1 MFKNIL
7 VPLDGSEGAQRALNA
22 AIELSRRFDGELSLL
37 CVFRHHSP
45 LEASLSM
52 VRARGPMDRPDD
64 ALKGYASDIV
74 AAAKAHAIE
83 MGVTPKESII
93 KRGQPARSIVEF
105 AKGRRI
111 DAIVMGSR
119 GTGDVEGL
127 LLGSVSHKVASLAPC
142 TCVTVR

>member
-1 MFKNIL
+1 MFAKIL
-7 VPLDGSEGAQRALNA
+7 VPLDGSEGAGRALETA
-22 AIELSRRFDGELSLL
+22 LELAERFDAELSLL

-64 ALKGYASDIV
+64 ALKGYAGDIV
-74 AAAKAHAIE
+74 AAAKARAIAA
-83 MGVTPKESII
+83 GVTPTEAII

-105 AKGRRI
+105 AKDRGI

-119 GTGDVEGL
+119 GTGDIEGL
-127 LLGSVSHKVASLAPC
+127 LLGSVSHKVTSLAPC
-142 TCVTVR
+142 TCVTVK

>member
-1 MFKNIL
+1 VFAKIL
-7 VPLDGSEGAQRALNA
+7 VPLDGSEGAGRALETA
-22 AIELSRRFDGELSLL
+22 LELAERFDAELSLL

-64 ALKGYASDIV
+64 ALKGYAGDIV
-74 AAAKAHAIE
+74 AAAKARAIAA
-83 MGVTPKESII
+83 GVTPTEAII

-105 AKGRRI
+105 AKDRGI

-119 GTGDVEGL
+119 GTGDMEGL
-127 LLGSVSHKVASLAPC
+127 LLGSVSHKVTSLAPC
-142 TCVTVR
+142 TCVTVK

>member
-1 MFKNIL
+1 MFEKIL
-7 VPLDGSEGAQRALNA
+7 VPLDGSEGAARALITA
-22 AIELSRRFDGELSLL
+22 LELAKRFDAELSLL

-74 AAAKAHAIE
+74 ADAKAKAIE
-83 MGVTPKESII
+83 AGVTPKESII
-93 KRGQPARSIVEF
+93 KRGQPARAIVEF
-105 AKGRRI
+105 ATERGI

-119 GTGDVEGL
+119 GTGDIEGL
-127 LLGSVSHKVASLAPC
+127 LLGSVSHKVTSLAPC
-142 TCVTVR
+142 TCVTVK

>member
-1 MFKNIL
+1 MFANIL
-7 VPLDGSEGAQRALNA
+7 VPLDGSEGADRALA
-22 AIELSRRFDGELSLL
+22 AALELTKRFDAELSLL

-64 ALKGYASDIV
+64 ALKGYAGDIV
-74 AAAKAHAIE
+74 AAGKAKAIE
-83 MGVTPKESII
+83 AGVTPKEAII

-105 AKGRRI
+105 AKDRGI

-119 GTGDVEGL
+119 GTGDMEGL
-127 LLGSVSHKVASLAPC
+127 LLGSVSHKVTSLAPC
-142 TCVTVR
+142 TCVTVK

>member
-1 MFKNIL
+1 VFAKIL
-7 VPLDGSEGAQRALNA
+7 VPLDGSEGAGRALETA
-22 AIELSRRFDGELSLL
+22 LELAERFDAELSLL

-64 ALKGYASDIV
+64 ALKGYAGDIV
-74 AAAKAHAIE
+74 AAAKARAIAA
-83 MGVTPKESII
+83 GVTPTEAII

-105 AKGRRI
+105 AKDRGI

-119 GTGDVEGL
+119 GTGDIEGL
-127 LLGSVSHKVASLAPC
+127 LLGSVSHKVTSLAPC
-142 TCVTVR
+142 TCVTVK

>member
-1 MFKNIL
+1 MFEKIL
-7 VPLDGSEGAQRALNA
+7 VPLDGSDGAGRALDTAIALAQR
-22 AIELSRRFDGELSLL
+22 FDAELSLL

-74 AAAKAHAIE
+74 ADAKARAIE
-83 MGVTPKESII
+83 AGVTPKEAII
-93 KRGQPARSIVEF
+93 KRGQPARAIVQF
-105 AKGRRI
+105 AKDRGI

-119 GTGDVEGL
+119 GTGDMEGL
-127 LLGSVSHKVASLAPC
+127 LLGSVSHKVTSLAPC
-142 TCVTVR
+142 TCVTVK

>member
-1 MFKNIL
+1 MFNNIL
-7 VPLDGSEGAQRALNA
+7 VPLDGSEAALRALDVA
-22 AIELSRRFDGELSLL
+22 VALSRRFDGALSLL

-52 VRARGPMDRPDD
+52 VRPRGPMDRPDD

-74 AAAKAHAIE
+74 AAGKARAIE
-83 MGVTPKESII
+83 AGVTPKEAII
-93 KRGQPARSIVEF
+93 KRGQPARAIVEF
-105 AKGRRI
+105 ANDRQI

-127 LLGSVSHKVASLAPC
+127 LLGSVSHKVTSLAGC
-142 TCVTVR
+142 TCVTVK

>member
-1 MFKNIL
+1 MFAKIL
-7 VPLDGSEGAQRALNA
+7 VPLDGSEGAARALETA
-22 AIELSRRFDGELSLL
+22 LELTKRFDAELSLL

-74 AAAKAHAIE
+74 ADAKAKAIE
-83 MGVTPKESII
+83 AGVTPKEAII
-93 KRGQPARSIVEF
+93 KRGQPARAIVEF
-105 AKGRRI
+105 AKDRGI

-119 GTGDVEGL
+119 GTGDMEGL
-127 LLGSVSHKVASLAPC
+127 LLGSVSHKVTSLAPC
-142 TCVTVR
+142 TCVTVK

>member
-1 MFKNIL
+1 MFAKIL
-7 VPLDGSEGAQRALNA
+7 VPLDGSEGAGRALETA
-22 AIELSRRFDGELSLL
+22 LELAERFDAELSLL

-64 ALKGYASDIV
+64 ALKGYAGDIV
-74 AAAKAHAIE
+74 AAAKARAIAA
-83 MGVTPKESII
+83 GVTPTEAII

-105 AKGRRI
+105 AKDRGI

-119 GTGDVEGL
+119 GTGDMEGL
-127 LLGSVSHKVASLAPC
+127 LLGSVSHKVTSLAPC
-142 TCVTVR
+142 TCVTVK